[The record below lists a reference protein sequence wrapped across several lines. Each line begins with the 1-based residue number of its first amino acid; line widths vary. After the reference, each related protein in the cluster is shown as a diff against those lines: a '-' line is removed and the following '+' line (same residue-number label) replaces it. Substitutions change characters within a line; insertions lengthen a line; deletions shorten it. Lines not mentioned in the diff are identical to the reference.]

1 LQIEFA
7 QCINTSLRA
16 TLKLLTFCENA
27 CCESTVSEKRHLFSK
42 SRKNCKFNPNCLAVL
57 GERFW
62 MKELKGI
69 VIFVNILKEIFFT
82 DDPVLYISDIY
93 LDDIW
98 CDDIEDPEEQ
108 KREEVKNV
116 ASLSTLYT

>member
-1 LQIEFA
+1 
-7 QCINTSLRA
+7 
-16 TLKLLTFCENA
+16 
-27 CCESTVSEKRHLFSK
+27 
-42 SRKNCKFNPNCLAVL
+42 
-57 GERFW
+57 

>member
-1 LQIEFA
+1 
-7 QCINTSLRA
+7 
-16 TLKLLTFCENA
+16 
-27 CCESTVSEKRHLFSK
+27 V
-42 SRKNCKFNPNCLAVL
+42 
-57 GERFW
+57 
-62 MKELKGI
+62 
-69 VIFVNILKEIFFT
+69 FVILKESLFT
-82 DDPVLYISDIY
+82 DDPVLYISNIY